1 MQIELENIGKKYN
14 RDWIFRNFNYS
25 FLQDNSYAIT
35 GSNGSGKSTLLQII
49 SGFIIPTEGVV
60 KVNNIISTTDNF
72 GTQTSICAPYLE
84 LIEEMTAV
92 EFFNFHLRFKPL
104 INNLSIPQ
112 ILEIVQLTK
121 AANKQIRYYSSGMKQ
136 RLKLA
141 QAFFSQSSILLLDE
155 PCSNLDKDGINL
167 YHTLIKEFTNNRL
180 IIICSN
186 DEMEYSFCKCKIDLN
201 TL

>member
-1 MQIELENIGKKYN
+1 MTIELENIGKKYN
-14 RDWIFRNFNYS
+14 SDWIFRNFNCT
-25 FLQDNSYAIT
+25 FLQNNSYAIS

-60 KVNNIISTTDNF
+60 KFNNIISTTDNF

-92 EFFNFHLRFKPL
+92 EFFKFHLRFKPL
-104 INNLSIPQ
+104 INNFSLPQ
-112 ILEIVQLTK
+112 IFEIVQLTK

-186 DEMEYSFCKCKIDLN
+186 DEIEYFFCKCKIDLN

>member
-60 KVNNIISTTDNF
+60 KFNNIISTTDNF